1 MKNLEAIFLDRDGVL
16 NKDSDD
22 YVRSVE
28 DVNVYPFVSKVL
40 KKLTDSGLKVF
51 ITSNQSAISRG
62 YFTEETNSKI
72 FKKVISDSE
81 KAGGKITDYYYCPH
95 LPTDN
100 CNCRKP
106 RPGMF
111 LQAAKE
117 YKFNIK
123 NSVYVGDSV
132 CDYEAAKN
140 LGIPFFLVET
150 GYGIET
156 AETIKR
162 EKNIEV
168 KTWKNLKVVA
178 EDILHRRGTKTQ
190 SLNNGKTVDE
200 KKI

>member
-16 NKDSDD
+16 NEDSDN
-22 YVRSVE
+22 YIRSVE
-28 DVNVYPFVSKVL
+28 DVSVYPFVSKAL
-40 KKLTDSGLKVF
+40 KKLTDLGLKIF

-62 YFTEETNSKI
+62 YFTEETNSDI
-72 FKKVISDSE
+72 FKKIISDSE
-81 KAGGKITDYYYCPH
+81 KDNGKITDFYYCPH

-106 RPGMF
+106 KSGMF

-117 YKFNIK
+117 YKFDIN

-132 CDYEAAKN
+132 CDWETAKN
-140 LGIPFFLVET
+140 LGIPFYLVET

-156 AETIKR
+156 AETIKK

-168 KTWKNLKVVA
+168 KTWKNLKVVV
-178 EDILHRRGTKTQ
+178 ESFTQ
-190 SLNNGKTVDE
+190 SSERRAKSTKKKNNK
-200 KKI
+200 